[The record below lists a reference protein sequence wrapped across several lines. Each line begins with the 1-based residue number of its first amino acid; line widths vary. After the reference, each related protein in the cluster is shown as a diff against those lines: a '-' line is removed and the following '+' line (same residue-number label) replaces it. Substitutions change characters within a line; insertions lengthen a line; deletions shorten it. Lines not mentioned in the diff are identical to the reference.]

1 MKTTTIKEKDIKRV
15 WHLVDLKG
23 QVLGR
28 VTTDIATKLIG
39 KNKVAFSPNLDCGD
53 YVVCINAA
61 EVQVT
66 GTKSENKMYQHHT
79 MYPGGLRE
87 INYSNL
93 MKKDPREVII
103 HAIKGMLPKNKLRDE
118 RLKRLKIFVDENH
131 PYEQQLAKLEIKEQ

>member
-1 MKTTTIKEKDIKRV
+1 MKTTTIKAKDIKRT
-15 WHLVDLKG
+15 WHLIDLKG
-23 QVLGR
+23 KVLGR

-39 KNKVAFSPNLDCGD
+39 KNKVTFSPNLDCGD

-66 GTKSENKMYQHHT
+66 GTKAENKMYQHHT

-93 MKKDPREVII
+93 MKKDPAEVII

-118 RLKRLKIFVDENH
+118 RLKRLKIFVDGNH
-131 PYEQQLAKLEIKEQ
+131 PYEQQLTKLENKEE